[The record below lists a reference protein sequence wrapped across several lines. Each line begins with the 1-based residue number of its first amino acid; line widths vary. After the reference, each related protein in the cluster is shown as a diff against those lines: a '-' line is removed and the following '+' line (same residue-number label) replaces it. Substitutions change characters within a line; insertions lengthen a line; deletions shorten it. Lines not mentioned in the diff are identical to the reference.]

1 MGLGGTC
8 MHADTEQDFHLQ
20 QCLALVRVVRMW
32 MDGWVRCGGGGGWGG
47 REKVHLQVFSR

>member
-1 MGLGGTC
+1 